1 MDMNKRQILFGVLLS
16 TQVVVSQAQNLI
28 TNGSFETIIPA
39 APTLNVGSTNL
50 SGWLIGG
57 VGHFYPVTGPIGS
70 PSLFYAKDGGR
81 FITFNYSTATLSQTF
96 PTIPN
101 ESYDVGFYVGYYQ
114 GNTNMGVIATVSSE
128 TGTPLAAFAVTAPT
142 TRGWNSVSRFRFT
155 AASSLTKLEFI
166 GTNSGPNVDLLLD
179 DVSVESVTRPVSI
192 GAPGFQICWESKTN
206 RSYQLQYRSTLIT
219 NSWTDLG
226 TPLAGNSSIICN
238 TQSVTEPQRF
248 FRVVTLP

>member
-1 MDMNKRQILFGVLLS
+1 MDMNKRQILFGVFLS
-16 TQVVVSQAQNLI
+16 AELMGSQAQNLI

-57 VGHFYPVTGPIGS
+57 VGNFYPVTGPIGS

-101 ESYDVGFYVGYYQ
+101 ESYDVSFYVGYYQ
-114 GNTNMGVIATVSSE
+114 GNTNMGVIAAVSAE
-128 TGTPLAAFAVTAPT
+128 TGTSLAAFSVAAPT
-142 TRGWNSVSRFRFT
+142 IRGWNSVSRFRFT
-155 AASSLTKLEFI
+155 AASSLTKLQFI

-179 DVSVESVTRPVSI
+179 DVSVESVTRPVLI
-192 GAPGFQICWESKTN
+192 GVAGFQICWESSSN
-206 RSYQLQYRSTLIT
+206 RVYQLQYRSALTT
-219 NSWTDLG
+219 NLWADLG
-226 TPLAGNSSIICN
+226 TAITGTGLPICAAQP
-238 TQSVTEPQRF
+238 TTEPQRF